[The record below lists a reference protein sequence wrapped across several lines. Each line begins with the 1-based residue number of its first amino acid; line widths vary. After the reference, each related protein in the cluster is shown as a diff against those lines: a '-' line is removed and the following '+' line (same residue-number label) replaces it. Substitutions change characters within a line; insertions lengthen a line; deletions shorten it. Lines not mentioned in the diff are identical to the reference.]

1 MKIFDIV
8 TPCYSH
14 VMCSLEGMITCGG
27 CWLWYT
33 NILEARMY
41 FILVVVGSIISA
53 ASVTA
58 ALLYLA
64 HITHKPPK

>member
-8 TPCYSH
+8 TLCNSQ
-14 VMCSLEGMITCGG
+14 VMCSVEGMIKWGG
-27 CWLWYT
+27 CWLWHT
-33 NILEARMY
+33 KIVEARMY
-41 FILVVVGSIISA
+41 LAVDVDGSKISA
-53 ASVTA
+53 AGVTA

>member
-8 TPCYSH
+8 TPYYSH

-27 CWLWYT
+27 CWLWYI
-33 NILEARMY
+33 NILETRMY
-41 FILVVVGSIISA
+41 FVLVVVGSIIAA

>member
-1 MKIFDIV
+1 
-8 TPCYSH
+8 
-14 VMCSLEGMITCGG
+14 
-27 CWLWYT
+27 
-33 NILEARMY
+33 MY
-41 FILVVVGSIISA
+41 FVLVVVGSIIAA